1 MLSLATPVGFVP
13 SSDLDR
19 SRRFYEEVLG
29 LPVIEADSFAVV
41 FQAAGIVV
49 RLTYVGDQL
58 RPQPFTVFGWEVSD
72 LRAEIADLVGKGV
85 EFLRVDG
92 LEQDETGVWTA
103 PNGALIAWF
112 KDGDGNTLSLSR
124 HPE

>member
-29 LPVIEADSFAVV
+29 LPVIEADTFAVV

-112 KDGDGNTLSLSR
+112 KDRDGNTLSLSR

>member
-1 MLSLATPVGFVP
+1 MLSLATPVGFLP

-29 LPVIEADSFAVV
+29 LPMIEADSFAVV
-41 FQAAGIVV
+41 FQAAGILV

-58 RPQPFTVFGWEVSD
+58 RPQPFTVFGWEVS
-72 LRAEIADLVGKGV
+72 DLVGKGV

-103 PNGALIAWF
+103 PNGGLIAWF
-112 KDGDGNTLSLSR
+112 KDRDGNTLSLSR